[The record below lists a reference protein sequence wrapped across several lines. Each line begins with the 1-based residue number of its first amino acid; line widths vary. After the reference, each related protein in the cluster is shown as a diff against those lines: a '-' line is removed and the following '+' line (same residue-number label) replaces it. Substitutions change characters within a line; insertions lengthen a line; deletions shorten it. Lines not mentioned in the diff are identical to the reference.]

1 MRKQTAH
8 AGNFP
13 QSAVKAGRIRSF
25 HSEDSA
31 ALGKA
36 GKEAVRKIQIKI

>member
-13 QSAVKAGRIRSF
+13 QSAVKAERMRSF

-31 ALGKA
+31 VFGKA
-36 GKEAVRKIQIKI
+36 ENEAVRKISN

>member
-13 QSAVKAGRIRSF
+13 QPAVITERMRSF